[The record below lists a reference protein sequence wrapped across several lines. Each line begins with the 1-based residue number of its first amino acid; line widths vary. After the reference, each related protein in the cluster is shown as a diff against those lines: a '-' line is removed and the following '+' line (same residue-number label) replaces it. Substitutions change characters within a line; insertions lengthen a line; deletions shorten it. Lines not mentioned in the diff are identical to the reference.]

1 MCIYIHSYISCVIYH
16 VLYLHTCYVLHAHV
30 NIIISLSKLW
40 RRRRKYVL
48 NQKSQNPPPVH
59 QALQKVHLKAKLKMK
74 EAGEESVKEEL
85 KQNNQENGERKRG
98 KKRIQDAS
106 EPQTKDGDYF
116 LKFKNFRGI

>member
-1 MCIYIHSYISCVIYH
+1 MQMYELLTVGC
-16 VLYLHTCYVLHAHV
+16 
-30 NIIISLSKLW
+30 SLQSQQRMLW

-59 QALQKVHLKAKLKMK
+59 QALQKVHLKAKLRMK

-85 KQNNQENGERKRG
+85 KQNSQENGERRRR

-106 EPQTKDGDYF
+106 EPQTKDAF
-116 LKFKNFRGI
+116 LTRAM

>member
-1 MCIYIHSYISCVIYH
+1 MCIHIYKVVYL
-16 VLYLHTCYVLHAHV
+16 VLYLYTHYVLHAYVHPV
-30 NIIISLSKLW
+30 NIIISVSKLW

-74 EAGEESVKEEL
+74 EAEEESVKEEL
-85 KQNNQENGERKRG
+85 KQNNQENGERRRG
-98 KKRIQDAS
+98 KKRSQDAS

-116 LKFKNFRGI
+116 LKFKNVRGI